1 MDPYIRALMN
11 DGLDSL
17 LEEIPDWTASQGE
30 ELMDSEDESDLLI
43 AARRADQ
50 QGGNPLFAVNV
61 EQVRAPRSFPHGVAI
76 QMQVRFSLQQ
86 LPPLNGEYQGEAVV
100 EAFHQV

>member
-1 MDPYIRALMN
+1 MN

-17 LEEIPDWTASQGE
+17 LEEIPDWTASQRE
-30 ELMDSEDESDLLI
+30 ELMDSEDESELLI

-50 QGGNPLFAVNV
+50 QGGNRLFAVNM
-61 EQVRAPRSFPHGVAI
+61 ERVRAPCSFPRGVAI

-86 LPPLNGEYQGEAVV
+86 LPPPNGEYQGEAVA